1 MNISSLLII
10 LLCLQSCSIG
20 YIDRY
25 RTKTSSNSNYNSEYG
40 YDKRFYTQDNISL
53 LTKELNNKQLN
64 NSLISRNDAINTN
77 KRIEYSNEKN
87 TKEVK
92 DIIDSYILNY
102 KSMVDGY
109 ENRHEDNDRIASKD
123 YFNLSEYDK
132 KRPVM
137 NIAIIKYLE
146 TNKIMPMTTEMTK
159 DFINYYRFY
168 DDNMSQNASDNF
180 NEEMGHDTYENKD
193 LYKITENKKN
203 IKINDIPEKKDKNN
217 KKPIENIEELKQI
230 Y

>member
-10 LLCLQSCSIG
+10 ILCLQSCSIG
-20 YIDRY
+20 YIDSY

-64 NSLISRNDAINTN
+64 NSLVSRDDAININT
-77 KRIEYSNEKN
+77 RIEYSNDKN
-87 TKEVK
+87 TKEIK

-102 KSMVDGY
+102 KSMVDDY
-109 ENRHEDNDRIASKD
+109 EKPHEDNDTIVSKD

-146 TNKIMPMTTEMTK
+146 TNKIMPMTKEMTK
-159 DFINYYRFY
+159 DFINYYSFHSE
-168 DDNMSQNASDNF
+168 NMTQDASDNF
-180 NEEMGHDTYENKD
+180 NEEMDRGTYENKD

-203 IKINDIPEKKDKNN
+203 IKTNDTPEEDKTS
-217 KKPIENIEELKQI
+217 KEQIENIEQLKQV